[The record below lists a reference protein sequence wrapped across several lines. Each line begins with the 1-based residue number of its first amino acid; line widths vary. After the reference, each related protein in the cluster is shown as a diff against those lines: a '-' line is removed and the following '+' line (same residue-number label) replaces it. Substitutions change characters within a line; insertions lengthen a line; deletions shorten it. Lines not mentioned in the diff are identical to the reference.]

1 MNGRVHAM
9 QQNSSSDCSSS
20 FAFLLLLHL
29 REPGVLQPGSD
40 VLLER
45 TPRGGYEAVSVT
57 SGRKVRLT
65 RKSLAGSLTVVGE
78 RGVAGGNGGWYNVAA
93 HGKRCAP
100 RGTAS
105 VKGETGTGSSRYMQ
119 TATASRDATTNR
131 MVGLTSAAGI
141 VAFLSEPDP
150 ALQAYAL
157 DKLNDEIDS
166 IWPEVTASI
175 GQIEAL
181 YEDKSFAQREL
192 AALVLSKVYYQLQEY
207 DESMVFALGAGRYFN
222 LEESGEYEDTIV
234 AKCVDTYISLCVMH
248 NPPTQASQTRG
259 ASAEFQQRDGQST
272 QASIASPTTP
282 FSQAALPSKSLLS
295 REEHETAWDPAA
307 PKGGNANIPGAHP
320 NPLTLSPSVQKNLR
334 VIIGRLFESCYEV
347 GAYKQVVGI
356 AVEAR
361 NMSTLREAILR
372 SSQDTKSKGK
382 KSAGANTT
390 STEELMEYVLD
401 ICMNVVQERGLR
413 NEILKMILELL
424 SDIPNPDYF
433 AIARCVVYLDQYT
446 MASELVR
453 SLVRKGDG
461 KSLAV
466 AYQLSF
472 DLYENGTQEFLQK
485 VMEELPETDDVG
497 KAESTVVD
505 AKGGQSSR
513 PVPNEDDENAA
524 ESDQLL
530 TELQDSAGAP
540 NTSTIL
546 TSRTKPSAESEEAKR
561 AYSSIRD
568 ILRGTKSIELNLEF
582 LFRNS
587 HSDKAVL
594 NKIRD
599 SLEARNSIFHTSVTF
614 ANAFMNAGTTID
626 SFFRE
631 NLEWL
636 GKAVNWSKF
645 TATAALGVIHRGN
658 LSQGKKLLEPYLP
671 RDNGAPNSGSPYSQ
685 GGSLYALG
693 LIYTNHGTHVL
704 DYLRNQFRSTQEEV
718 VQHGGAL
725 GLGVAGMATG
735 SEEIYEE
742 LKNVLYQDSAING
755 EAVGL
760 AMGLVMLG
768 TGNVKALEDMI
779 QYAHDTQHEKGVR
792 GLALGMALIMY
803 ARQEAA
809 DELINGLLDD
819 ADPALRYGGI
829 MTIALAYCGS
839 GSNKAVRKL
848 LHVAVSDVSDD
859 VRRIAVMSL
868 GFVLFRK
875 PGSVPRMVELLSE
888 SYNPHVR
895 YGATMALGIAC
906 AGTGLD
912 EAIDLLEPMI
922 KDSVDFVRQGALI
935 ALAMIM
941 VQQNDAMNPKVSAI
955 RKQLQKAIG
964 DRHEDAMAK
973 FGCALALGII
983 DAGGRNCTIGLQTQT
998 GNLNMAAIVGMAVFT
1013 QYWYWFPLT
1022 HFLAL
1027 SFTPTA
1033 VIGVDQDLEVPSFKF
1048 YSNTRPSMF
1057 DYPPE
1062 QEVKPEE
1069 APEKVKTAVLST
1081 TAQAKRRKL
1090 AKDRQNKADG
1100 MDIDPTPTT
1109 PKPEAEDDK
1118 MDTDDLAD
1126 GKTGDE
1132 KDEEK
1137 DSLKK
1142 RVEKEKVGHDVEN
1155 MKRVL
1160 PAQIKY
1166 ISFAADGRY
1175 QPVKKPTGGVILL
1188 HDTQSSEPKSLLELK
1203 ARKKTAAPAPGAGV
1217 PTGPAARAINMADLN
1232 PVVGGGAAAAAGVL
1246 TAVDE
1251 DDDGEE
1257 APVPDEFEVDDDD
1270 EEEEEEEEEEDD
1282 E

>member
-1 MNGRVHAM
+1 
-9 QQNSSSDCSSS
+9 
-20 FAFLLLLHL
+20 
-29 REPGVLQPGSD
+29 
-40 VLLER
+40 
-45 TPRGGYEAVSVT
+45 
-57 SGRKVRLT
+57 
-65 RKSLAGSLTVVGE
+65 
-78 RGVAGGNGGWYNVAA
+78 
-93 HGKRCAP
+93 
-100 RGTAS
+100 
-105 VKGETGTGSSRYMQ
+105 
-119 TATASRDATTNR
+119 
-131 MVGLTSAAGI
+131 MVGLTSAAGL
-141 VAFLSEPDP
+141 VGFLSEPDP
-150 ALQAYAL
+150 ALQAFAL
-157 DKLNDEIDS
+157 ERLNDEIES
-166 IWPEVTASI
+166 VWTEVSGSI

-181 YEDKSFAQREL
+181 YEDESFSHREL

-207 DESMVFALGAGRYFN
+207 NEAMVFALGAGDQFEIEN
-222 LEESGEYEDTIV
+222 AEEYEETIV
-234 AKCVDTYISLCVMH
+234 AKCIDTYISLCAMH
-248 NPPTQASQTRG
+248 NPPTPASSTNRSATDMGDNFG
-259 ASAEFQQRDGQST
+259 ANANGAANATASMTSA
-272 QASIASPTTP
+272 TTP
-282 FSQAALPSKSLLS
+282 FSLSHLPSRSLLS
-295 REEHETAWDPAA
+295 REDEQAWDSSA
-307 PKGGNANIPGAHP
+307 PGGGNAGIIGAHP
-320 NPLTLSPSVQKNLR
+320 HPLTLPNNVKKSLQG
-334 VIIGRLFESCYEV
+334 VIRRLFESCYEV
-347 GAYKQVVGI
+347 KAYKQVVGI

-361 NMSTLREAILR
+361 NMDVLRAAILR
-372 SSQDTKSKGK
+372 ASQDEKKSKGK
-382 KSAGANTT
+382 GASTGF
-390 STEELMEYVLD
+390 SQTEELMEYVLD

-413 NEILKMILELL
+413 NEILKLVLELL
-424 SDIPNPDYF
+424 NDIPSPDYF
-433 AIARCVVYLDQYT
+433 AIARCVVYLDQHA
-446 MASELVR
+446 MASSMLRQLVQ
-453 SLVRKGDG
+453 KGDG
-461 KSLAV
+461 RSLAI

-485 VMEELPETDDVG
+485 VMEELPETEETEKTDLPQTNGNPVAPATPQANDNDD
-497 KAESTVVD
+497 
-505 AKGGQSSR
+505 
-513 PVPNEDDENAA
+513 AA

-530 TELQDSAGAP
+530 SELRDSVP
-540 NTSTIL
+540 QTSTIVA
-546 TSRTKPSAESEEAKR
+546 SRTKPKPESEDEKKAFTSVKG
-561 AYSSIRD
+561 
-568 ILRGTKSIELNLEF
+568 ILRGTTSIELNLEF
-582 LFRNS
+582 LFRSS

-594 NKIRD
+594 NKVRD
-599 SLEARNSIFHTSVTF
+599 SMEARNSIFHTSVTL

-658 LSQGKKLLEPYLP
+658 IGQGQKLLEPYLP
-671 RDNGAPNSGSPYSQ
+671 KENQNANQGSAYSQ

-704 DYLRNQFRSTQEEV
+704 DYLRSQFKATQEEV

-779 QYAHDTQHEKGVR
+779 QYAHDTQHEKIVR
-792 GLALGMALIMY
+792 GLAMGMALIMY

-829 MTIALAYCGS
+829 MTVALAYCGS

-859 VRRIAVMSL
+859 VRRAAVMSL

-912 EAIDLLEPMI
+912 EAIDLLEPMT
-922 KDSVDFVRQGALI
+922 KDSVDFVRQGAYI
-935 ALAMIM
+935 ALAMIL
-941 VQQNDAMNPKVSAI
+941 VQQNEAMNPKVTAI
-955 RKQLQKAIG
+955 RAQLQKSIA

-998 GNLNMAAIVGMAVFT
+998 GNLNMEGIVGMAVFT
-1013 QYWYWFPLT
+1013 QYWYWFPLS
-1022 HFLAL
+1022 HFLSL

-1033 VIGVDQDLEVPSFKF
+1033 IIGVDANLELPRFEF
-1048 YSNTRPSMF
+1048 HSNTRPSMF
-1057 DYPPE
+1057 DYPPV
-1062 QEVKPEE
+1062 QEVKTEE

-1090 AKDRQNKADG
+1090 AKERREG
-1100 MDIDPTPTT
+1100 RGGSMDVDVTPTT
-1109 PKPEAEDDK
+1109 PKAAHDDGGEAEDK
-1118 MDTDDLAD
+1118 MDMDENVVDTGKLAEERD
-1126 GKTGDE
+1126 GA
-1132 KDEEK
+1132 
-1137 DSLKK
+1137 SASK
-1142 RVEKEKVGHDVEN
+1142 RKVERERVGYEMEN
-1155 MKRVL
+1155 MSRVL

-1166 ISFAADGRY
+1166 LSFDARGRY

-1188 HDTQSSEPKSLLELK
+1188 DDTQPDEPKALLELK
-1203 ARKKTAAPAPGAGV
+1203 AKKKTTVSAAVPGQQPPSAGDAEPATPAPRG
-1217 PTGPAARAINMADLN
+1217 
-1232 PVVGGGAAAAAGVL
+1232 GGGAAAAAGVL

-1251 DDDGEE
+1251 DEEGGEE
-1257 APVPDEFEVDDDD
+1257 APVPEEFEVDEDG
-1270 EEEEEEEEEEDD
+1270 EEEGV
-1282 E
+1282 